1 MKLSNLNL
9 PIKQLLVIQES
20 LEAIN
25 KTNNDF
31 RSSKKIDGLQLFKD
45 KNNNIYMSYC
55 LHYVNGDGPDSSLE
69 YFMIDST
76 GNKTNLSLVYQ
87 NKSDIALK
95 LSRYDEITIQ

>member
-1 MKLSNLNL
+1 MKLKDLNL

-20 LEAIN
+20 LQAIN
-25 KTNNDF
+25 YVNNDF
-31 RSSKKIDGLQLFKD
+31 RNSKKIDGLQIFMD
-45 KNNNIYMSYC
+45 KNQNIYMSFC
-55 LHYVNGDGPDSSLE
+55 SHYVTGDGFDTSLE
-69 YFMIDST
+69 YFMIEPN